1 MNHTQELQKCEEEIF
16 YSECLV
22 FSQKSLVHTLKNKK
36 QKTKPFH
43 VLQRW
48 AKWLQGG
55 GGDMGVDKD
64 KIKTPAPKQP
74 LTKLT
79 GPLSCEG
86 SDISSFNNFGCTFI
100 EASVPLF

>member
-1 MNHTQELQKCEEEIF
+1 
-16 YSECLV
+16 
-22 FSQKSLVHTLKNKK
+22 
-36 QKTKPFH
+36 
-43 VLQRW
+43 
-48 AKWLQGG
+48 
-55 GGDMGVDKD
+55 MGVDKD

-74 LTKLT
+74 LTRLA

>member
-1 MNHTQELQKCEEEIF
+1 MEYEPHTRASKMWGGNLLFWMPSFLTEII
-16 YSECLV
+16 S
-22 FSQKSLVHTLKNKK
+22 TPIKK
-36 QKTKPFH
+36 KKPSH

-74 LTKLT
+74 LTRLT

-100 EASVPLF
+100 ETSVPLF